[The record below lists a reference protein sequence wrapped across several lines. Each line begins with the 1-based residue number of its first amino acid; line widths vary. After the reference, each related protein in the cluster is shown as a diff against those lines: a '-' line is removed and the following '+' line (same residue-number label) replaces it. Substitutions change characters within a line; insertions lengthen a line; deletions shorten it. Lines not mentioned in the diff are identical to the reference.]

1 MPANWLNLRP
11 SSDGLAVLGRPLHLE
26 LYRSNLTEREARGL
40 SLEDLLPVDS
50 SDAVVIAKA
59 QEVNAILL
67 SLNGDFAD
75 IVTYPPRNYRGIVAL
90 QMLQPFGNSPSPVC
104 EAGGLPE
111 ATTCDGA
118 LQREVASCRS

>member
-1 MPANWLNLRP
+1 LR
-11 SSDGLAVLGRPLHLE
+11 
-26 LYRSNLTEREARGL
+26 
-40 SLEDLLPVDS
+40 DLLPVDS

-75 IVTYPPRNYRGIVAL
+75 IVVYPPRNYRGIVAL

>member
-90 QMLQPFGNSPSPVC
+90 QMLQPFGP
-104 EAGGLPE
+104 
-111 ATTCDGA
+111 
-118 LQREVASCRS
+118 R